1 MPREILMKVFG
12 AIFNLVAIALLSG
25 PGVAEA
31 QVTYTVGGIAASSG
45 GVSGLASGKSVT
57 LLNNGVDSLTLT
69 SDGDFTFPVE
79 LASGSVYAVTIA
91 IQPSGQLCSVSNG
104 SGTLNSANI
113 SNIRVDC
120 VNTYTVGGNIT
131 GLAGSGLVLRLNSTN
146 LIVASGATSFKFSTS
161 LINGALYV
169 VSVGIQP
176 AGYTCLVS
184 NGSGNVTNANVTNTA
199 IACAKTYTVGGT
211 ITGLN
216 ASGLILRLNGGANK
230 IIPGNATAFVFSTA
244 LTSGSAYTVSIQNQ
258 PTGQTCTV
266 ANGGPL
272 NIGSANI
279 TNVIITCNGNDPIKA
294 IMIGDS
300 LAANGWASAVVKTD
314 VGNGFVVTGGPANP
328 VATITTTSPNSLMAG
343 NYIQIVNVG
352 DSAYSDPLNGVVVPV
367 LSVISPTRFT
377 VAASYGNQVMTNG
390 DYSAGYNGQSWLV
403 RSMTQQTDFSWLNW
417 LNMYMQGRFSFVASY
432 AIGGTTSSIGKLLTS
447 KISAGP
453 TARYAFIQ
461 YCTNDVNQ
469 NIPSAAQQCLD
480 NIQAIVT
487 AVKGLGMTPVLCTPP
502 AIGDVGAIPNDPGSG
517 FKTGTLLTIKN
528 GMMLMAANDPSIILF
543 DTFTQTANPHESINR
558 FYPNYAPIDGLH
570 LSSYGASAIARYFN
584 GLLRSRINAVDY
596 LPTSAADDATL
607 NANASNIV
615 QNGMML
621 GSSGS
626 ITSSA
631 INDVRGTAPTGWYI
645 YGTGGT
651 STAPLIMQVT
661 SDVPYADMY
670 GSALDIH
677 ITLAGPGTGFQLGT
691 NGAGGSSFGQRMQ
704 AGKWY
709 QCGFQVTPRTSISQL
724 NIYGQIFLNFGNLVT
739 TSVYFM
745 SPTAAQYDNGFLM
758 VAGEPIELISQP
770 FFIPT
775 QPSQGGYLF
784 INGTFKG
791 GIQDQTI
798 SIGRAYCNVVPNP
811 YQ

>member
-1 MPREILMKVFG
+1 MPREFSMKVFG
-12 AIFNLVAIALLSG
+12 AFINLMVVIMMCGSC
-25 PGVAEA
+25 VAEA

-45 GVSGLASGKSVT
+45 GLSGLASGKNVT
-57 LLNNGVDSLTLT
+57 LLNNGVDPLTLT
-69 SDGDFTFPVE
+69 ADGDFNFQTA
-79 LASGSVYAVTIA
+79 LISGSSYAVTVA

-104 SGTLNSANI
+104 SGRLSNTNI
-113 SNIRVDC
+113 SNISVNC
-120 VNTYTVGGNIT
+120 VNTYTVGGSIT
-131 GLAGSGLVLRLNSTN
+131 GLAASGLVIKLNATN
-146 LIVASGATSFKFSTS
+146 LIVAGGVTSFRFST
-161 LINGALYV
+161 ALTNSTSYV

-176 AGYTCLVS
+176 VGYTCLVS
-184 NGSGNVTNANVTNTA
+184 NGSGNIINSNVTNIA
-199 IACAKTYTVGGT
+199 IACAKTYTVGGL

-216 ASGLILRLNGGANK
+216 TSGLILRLNGGANK
-230 IIPGNATAFVFSTA
+230 IIPSTATSFAFSTA
-244 LTSGSAYTVSIQNQ
+244 LTSGSSYTVTIQNQ
-258 PTGQTCTV
+258 PQGQNCTV
-266 ANGGPL
+266 TNGGPF
-272 NIGSANI
+272 NIGNSNVANI
-279 TNVIITCNGNDPIKA
+279 IITCNGSDPIKA
-294 IMIGDS
+294 IIIGDS
-300 LAANGWASAVVKTD
+300 LAANGWASAVVRTD

-328 VATITTTSPNSLMAG
+328 VATITTTSPNSLMTG

-352 DSAYSDPLNGVVVPV
+352 DSNYSDPLNGAVVPV

-377 VAASYGNQVMTNG
+377 IAASYGNQIMTNG

-403 RSMTQQTDFSWLNW
+403 RSMTQPTDFSWLNW
-417 LNMYMQGRFSFVASY
+417 LNMYMQGRFTFVANY
-432 AIGGTTSSIGKLLTS
+432 AIGGTTSSIGNLLTS
-447 KISAGP
+447 KITAGP
-453 TARYAFIQ
+453 KARYAFIQ

-469 NIPSAAQQCLD
+469 NIPGAAQQCLD

-487 AVKGLGMTPVLCTPP
+487 TVKGLGMTPVLCTPP

-528 GMMLMAANDPSIILF
+528 GMQQMATNDPAIILF
-543 DTFTQTANPHESINR
+543 DTFTQTADPNESINR

-570 LSSYGASAIARYFN
+570 LSSYGASAIARYFS
-584 GLLRSRINAVDY
+584 GLLRTRINTVDY
-596 LPTSAADDATL
+596 LPTSAADDVTI

-626 ITSSA
+626 ITLSA

-724 NIYGQIFLNFGNLVT
+724 NISGQIFLNFGSLVT

-758 VAGEPIELISQP
+758 AAGEPIELLSQP

-784 INGTFKG
+784 INGTFKSAT
-791 GIQDQTI
+791 QNQTI